1 MKVAICIKLKMLEV
15 GDSADNKSDSIP
27 IDLKE
32 FRFDSIRFTGCVVVA
47 RGQVM
52 VLGGGEVANPKF
64 LTVKNCEGFSS
75 QKMFVKK
82 CLVCD

>member
-1 MKVAICIKLKMLEV
+1 VFGLNILKRQLETSYFTTTFRMKVAICIKLKMLEV

-52 VLGGGEVANPKF
+52 VLGGGGS
-64 LTVKNCEGFSS
+64 CES
-75 QKMFVKK
+75 
-82 CLVCD
+82 